1 MNRDRKTPWLALAA
15 LSLIT
20 AYGLWQIA
28 IRQPDPIQVRII
40 DLPHVTQAAL
50 LTSGIDRQT
59 LSEYLEQTSVE
70 VPYGPVTAYASQLP
84 TLATR
89 HSALATQQEVT
100 PALGRIKPAM
110 TQISSFKEARERNDG
125 HSRAKRQ
132 ALKVTV
138 TATPKGWIPVEI
150 SVYSAKYHNGRTA
163 TGERYDHYA
172 GFTAATTRRAN
183 GWDLPRGSTWEVSYR
198 GKTVT
203 VRVNDCGSH
212 RPRKASVW
220 LDLSGAAWRKVA
232 GSPSRHVARMRR
244 VK

>member
-1 MNRDRKTPWLALAA
+1 MRPLDFFSMAA
-15 LSLIT
+15 LSFIT

-40 DLPHVTQAAL
+40 DLPQATPAAL

-59 LSEYLEQTSVE
+59 TTEFME
-70 VPYGPVTAYASQLP
+70 VRT
-84 TLATR
+84 
-89 HSALATQQEVT
+89 
-100 PALGRIKPAM
+100 ALGRIKPAM
-110 TQISSFKEARERNDG
+110 TQISSFKEALERNDG

-163 TGERYDHYA
+163 TGERYDHHR

-183 GWDLPRGSTWEVSYR
+183 GWDLPRGSVWEVVYR

-203 VRVNDCGSH
+203 VRVNDTGSW
-212 RPRKASVW
+212 RPRKAPYW
-220 LDLSGAAWRKVA
+220 LDLSGAAWRDLTGIA
-232 GSPSRHVARMRR
+232 PSRKVARMRR
-244 VK
+244 VR